1 MDSRRRDLTGL
12 LPIALIVLVAFG
24 LRIWAWDEAPPG
36 VTHDEAAHLQD
47 AQRIWDGARPIY
59 LTTAYG
65 REPFFDYATAP
76 LVGLLGMN
84 VTTGRLAAALWGTA
98 LVVVLYVWVLRASDR
113 RTALLAAGML
123 AVSFWPLA
131 TGRQILRSGTLPVLL
146 TAAVGMFWRATFP
159 PSGRYQRR
167 HFLIAGLT
175 LGLSFYTYLPAR
187 VTWIVPVAVGA
198 SLIVSDRPRW
208 RKTRVGLAIMILT
221 MLLVAAPLLGYLL
234 ANPELEV
241 RLDELAEPLQALRS
255 GSPGALWSR
264 VKEGVLMFSHRGDTQ
279 WIYNV
284 AGRPLLP
291 PVMALLFYL
300 GIVQA
305 LVETARTRRPF
316 WWVLLLWLAL
326 GTAPALVT
334 GLESSSLRA
343 IAAQPAVFVLA
354 ALPLA
359 AAGRSLERWG
369 SRGRIAWSGLQIAGG
384 AMLLLASGRDYFD
397 HWATHRETRV
407 AYHSHLVAMVDYVD
421 DAQLTA
427 PLTLSTIYPSRY
439 HDPSAA
445 ATVSDQAGTTA
456 NWRWH
461 DARFALVF
469 PSGEDAVA
477 LFPALAPLNP
487 ALAYLFAPYAR
498 FVERVEL
505 DADDLSPWF
514 EFYEWKPD
522 RARSALSL
530 GDSLMVGGI
539 MRYVGHD
546 LRTPDVSPGEEVVLV
561 TFWEPLD
568 TPMTEDELVLFA
580 HLLREGEVVQQ
591 QDQLDAPPFFW
602 QAGDLFAQLH
612 RLAVPADLPP
622 GQYELETGAYWRVK
636 DYPRLPVYDGD
647 QMTGDRILLSAVNVI
662 PAD

>member
-1 MDSRRRDLTGL
+1 MDSRQRGL
-12 LPIALIVLVAFG
+12 ANWLPIALIVLVAFG
-24 LRIWAWDEAPPG
+24 LRIRELNEAPPG

-76 LVGLLGMN
+76 LVGLLGMT

-98 LVVVLYVWVLRASDR
+98 LVAVLYIWVLRASDR
-113 RTALLAAGML
+113 RTALLAAGLL

-146 TAAVGMFWRATFP
+146 TAALGMFWRATFP
-159 PSGRYQRR
+159 PNGRHQRR
-167 HFLIAGLT
+167 HFFIAGLL

-187 VTWIVPVAVGA
+187 VTWVVPVAVGG

-208 RKTRVGLAIMILT
+208 RKTRMGLGMMILT
-221 MLLVAAPLLGYLL
+221 MLLVAVPLLGYLM

-241 RLDELAEPLQALRS
+241 RLDELAEPLRALRS

-264 VKEGVLMFSHRGDTQ
+264 VQEGILMFSHRGDTQ

-284 AGRPLLP
+284 AGRPLLS
-291 PVMALLFYL
+291 PVLALLFYL
-300 GIVQA
+300 GIVLS

-316 WWVLLLWLAL
+316 WWVLLLWLFV

-359 AAGRSLERWG
+359 AAGRFLERWG
-369 SRGRIAWSGLQIAGG
+369 ARGRIVWSVLQIAGG
-384 AMLLLASGRDYFD
+384 VMLLLAAGRDYFD
-397 HWATHRETRV
+397 DWATDRETRA
-407 AYHSHLVAMVDYVD
+407 AYHSHLVAMVDYVYD
-421 DAQLTA
+421 NQLTA
-427 PLTLSTIYPSRY
+427 PLTLSTIYPDRY
-439 HDPSAA
+439 HDPYAA
-445 ATVSDQAGTTA
+445 ATVSDQADTTA
-456 NWRWH
+456 SWRWH

-477 LFPALAPLNP
+477 LFPALAPLDP
-487 ALAYLFAPYAR
+487 ALAYLFTPYAR
-498 FVERVEL
+498 SVVRVEL
-505 DADDLSPWF
+505 EVDDLSPWF
-514 EFYEWKPD
+514 EVFEWEPN

-530 GDSLMVGGI
+530 GDSLTVGEV

-546 LRTPDVSPGEEVVLV
+546 LRTPDVSPGEEAVLV

-568 TPMTEDELVLFA
+568 TPTTEDELVLFA
-580 HLLREGEVVQQ
+580 HLLRDGKVVQQ

-602 QAGDLFAQLH
+602 QVGDLFAQLH
-612 RLAVPADLPP
+612 RIAVPVDLAP
-622 GQYELETGAYWRVK
+622 GRYELETGAYWRVE
-636 DYPRLPVYDGD
+636 DYPRLPIYDGD
-647 QMTGDRILLSAVNVI
+647 RMMGDRILLTAVNVI
-662 PAD
+662 PGD